1 MLPSTTK
8 IIGRVTLALVLC
20 AGSVPAQRGGRRG
33 GMSGNTFGRTPA
45 NVVTKEDTVDLFTVL
60 LDLSDSQKQQLSS
73 ILDGAIQ
80 TAGPIQEQLNKGAK
94 SLFEAAKAGK
104 SDSEI
109 NKLADQQ
116 GLLASQMLA
125 LQARSF
131 AKLCN
136 MLTGDQQADQ
146 QAKDETFLYDRI
158 GSLLAAPVRPAG
170 AR

>member
-1 MLPSTTK
+1 
-8 IIGRVTLALVLC
+8 
-20 AGSVPAQRGGRRG
+20 
-33 GMSGNTFGRTPA
+33 MSGGTS
-45 NVVTKEDTVDLFTVL
+45 VSIVTKEDTVDLFVVL
-60 LDLSDSQKQQLSS
+60 LELNDSQKEQLGT

-80 TAGPIQEQLNKGAK
+80 TADPLQEQLNKGK
-94 SLFEAAKAGK
+94 QYLFEAAKAGK

-109 NKLADQQ
+109 NRMADQQ
-116 GLLASQMLA
+116 GSLSSQMLA

>member
-1 MLPSTTK
+1 MAL
-8 IIGRVTLALVLC
+8 VLVLC
-20 AGSVPAQRGGRRG
+20 AGSVTAQRGGRRG
-33 GMSGNTFGRTPA
+33 GMSGNSFGRTPA
-45 NVVTKEDTVDLFTVL
+45 NAVTKEDTADLFAVL
-60 LDLSDSQKQQLSS
+60 LDLNDSQKQQLGT

-116 GLLASQMLA
+116 GSLASQMLA

-131 AKLCN
+131 AKVCG
-136 MLTGDQQADQ
+136 MLTSDQQT
-146 QAKDETFLYDRI
+146 KVRPFFTIGLGLFLPLRP
-158 GSLLAAPVRPAG
+158 GPPARAELLAIRFHGG
-170 AR
+170 ANG